1 MRGLQVGGKSMPKRL
16 ISFFK
21 GNEDAYPGDYLV
33 AIVAVLTIM
42 MAIGA
47 AMLKDMI

>member
-1 MRGLQVGGKSMPKRL
+1 MPKRL
-16 ISFFK
+16 ISFLK

-42 MAIGA
+42 A
-47 AMLKDMI
+47 AVTVAMFKDMI